1 MKIFHVVTWNKSI
14 VYFCSLQRNALLIYL
29 PYFMNDLSK
38 QFLVFEGTVAKM
50 FSLPD
55 GLEWVDVR
63 DKWNFRAG
71 CIEQIHCGYMYI
83 RVRVPSKKKTWGMPG
98 TETCFIFSIKWILD
112 RIRWG
117 APFIIKKCIIY
128 ISRCLK

>member
-1 MKIFHVVTWNKSI
+1 MKIFHNVTLNKSV
-14 VYFCSLQRNALLIYL
+14 VYLLLFTKECIIYL
-29 PYFMNDLSK
+29 PYFKNDLSK
-38 QFLVFEGTVAKM
+38 QFLVFAGTVAKI

-83 RVRVPSKKKTWGMPG
+83 RVRVPSRRKHEECQELTY
-98 TETCFIFSIKWILD
+98 IL
-112 RIRWG
+112 
-117 APFIIKKCIIY
+117 
-128 ISRCLK
+128 S